1 MTNNRHIAH
10 RKYLMPPVSRINI
23 FPNVV
28 FRKSTFFILRRYRIS
43 ALRKRNGL
51 SILESKICFQRNIP
65 LVVILK
71 RKFSRRCANQIY
83 LPLLGVN
90 LKPLSGIRCHRLIE
104 WKQRK
109 FLPVRR
115 IFDNLSIG
123 RISGNAK
130 NKPRPLRSR
139 IVDQKRSICHAR
151 RRRHL
156 RFRNQIR
163 TVIHLFPCPQ
173 KLLCQLA
180 KRIICR
186 KMNRKLARMQ
196 RLPIFCI
203 AVIFKLDLCRRHN
216 VIVYVRS
223 FIKKQ
228 PSTRA
233 PVQPA
238 DDLLHRLFVYV
249 FVITG
254 QVKLLGRLPVPKVI
268 SAVSCLKVLRKL
280 LILAHHVRDLVFV
293 RYVITTK
300 IFRRF
305 AAVCKRHRLH
315 FLLPCVLV
323 KGAAP
328 KDGPVLYH
336 HDFRIPPTALVLL
349 NPFIIAS
356 PTLRAIS
363 S

>member
-1 MTNNRHIAH
+1 MLVI
-10 RKYLMPPVSRINI
+10 V
-23 FPNVV
+23 
-28 FRKSTFFILRRYRIS
+28 
-43 ALRKRNGL
+43 G
-51 SILESKICFQRNIP
+51 ICFQCNIP

-83 LPLLGVN
+83 LPLPGVD
-90 LKPLSGIRCHRLIE
+90 LKPLSSSRCHRLIE

-109 FLPVRR
+109 FLPIRR
-115 IFDNLSIG
+115 ILDNLSIG
-123 RISGNAK
+123 RVSRNAK
-130 NKPRPLRSR
+130 NKPRPLRPR
-139 IVDQKRSICHAR
+139 IVDKERSVRHAR

-156 RFRNQIR
+156 RFRDQIR
-163 TVIHLFPCPQ
+163 TVVHLFPSSQ

-186 KMNRKLARMQ
+186 KMDRKLARVQ

-228 PSTRA
+228 PSARA

-249 FVITG
+249 FVIAG
-254 QVKLLGRLPVPKVI
+254 QIKFLGRLSVPKVI
-268 SAVSCLKVLRKL
+268 SAVSCLKVLCEL
-280 LILAHHVRDLVFV
+280 FILTHHVRDLVFV
-293 RYVITTK
+293 WYVITAK

-328 KDGPVLYH
+328 KDGSTCH